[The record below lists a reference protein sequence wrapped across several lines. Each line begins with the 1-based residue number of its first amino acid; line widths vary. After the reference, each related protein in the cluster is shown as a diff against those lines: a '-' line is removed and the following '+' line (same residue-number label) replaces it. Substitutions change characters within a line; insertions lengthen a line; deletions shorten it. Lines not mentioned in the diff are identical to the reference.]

1 MDNKFKDIDIKIAH
15 TNFLWYD
22 QNKKNIDPNK
32 IKVDSKLYKNIVIY
46 YVGYVMVIDLR
57 YIKISSVNPLYLIT
71 DKTNENIKERNG
83 NKRLVL
89 VPTD

>member
-22 QNKKNIDPNK
+22 QYKKTIDPNK
-32 IKVDSKLYKNIVIY
+32 IKVDSKLYKNIFIY
-46 YVGYVMVIDLR
+46 YVGYVTVIDLR

-71 DKTNENIKERNG
+71 DKTNKNIKERNG

>member
-22 QNKKNIDPNK
+22 QYKKNIDPNK
-32 IKVDSKLYKNIVIY
+32 IKVDSKLYKNIFIY
-46 YVGYVMVIDLR
+46 YVGYVTVIDLR

-71 DKTNENIKERNG
+71 DKTHENIKERNG